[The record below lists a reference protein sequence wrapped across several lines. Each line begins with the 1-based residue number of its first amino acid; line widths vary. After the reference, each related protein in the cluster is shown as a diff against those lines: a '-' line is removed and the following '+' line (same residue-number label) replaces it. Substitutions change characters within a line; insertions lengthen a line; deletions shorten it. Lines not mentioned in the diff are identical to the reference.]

1 MLKVMERLEIQ
12 GPYLNIIKAICSKP
26 IAKIKLRGEIL
37 EAITLKLGIRQ
48 ECTLHISIQY
58 STQTASENNKTTQ
71 RNQQTGKEEIK
82 VSLFADNMI
91 VYIRD
96 PQNSTRQLLQLINP
110 FSKMPRYKINSS
122 KSVAF
127 LYTSDKQA
135 EKEIRD
141 KTPLQ

>member
-1 MLKVMERLEIQ
+1 M
-12 GPYLNIIKAICSKP
+12 
-26 IAKIKLRGEIL
+26 
-37 EAITLKLGIRQ
+37 GIRQ

-91 VYIRD
+91 VYISD
-96 PQNSTRQLLQLINP
+96 LKNSTKEHVQLINN
-110 FSKMPRYKINSS
+110 FIKVVRYKINSN

-127 LYTSDKQA
+127 LYTN
-135 EKEIRD
+135 D
-141 KTPLQ
+141 KTG

>member
-1 MLKVMERLEIQ
+1 
-12 GPYLNIIKAICSKP
+12 
-26 IAKIKLRGEIL
+26 
-37 EAITLKLGIRQ
+37 
-48 ECTLHISIQY
+48 
-58 STQTASENNKTTQ
+58 
-71 RNQQTGKEEIK
+71 
-82 VSLFADNMI
+82 MI
-91 VYIRD
+91 VYIKD

-110 FSKMPRYKINSS
+110 FSKMPRYKISSS